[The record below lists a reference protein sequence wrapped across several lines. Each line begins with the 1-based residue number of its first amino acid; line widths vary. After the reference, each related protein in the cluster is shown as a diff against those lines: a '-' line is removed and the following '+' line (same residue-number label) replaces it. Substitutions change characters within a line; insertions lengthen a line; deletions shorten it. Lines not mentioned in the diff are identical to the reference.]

1 MGLFLGI
8 DMKPLY
14 LLANGDTFRHA
25 GVTWVV
31 VRFHAYSKYCRP
43 FGTDEEPTEFHYD
56 TEVMV
61 DEF

>member
-1 MGLFLGI
+1 
-8 DMKPLY
+8 MKPLY
-14 LLANGDTFRHA
+14 LLSNGDTFRHA

-43 FGTDEEPTEFHYD
+43 FGSTEEPTEFHYD
-56 TEVMV
+56 TEVIV